1 MNDNI
6 LKNQLLNNYLKQQS
20 MNNNL
25 NTNIN
30 GFHSTTTQSVISNDD
45 NNAII
50 LYNDAENISLEEF
63 KNYVRKWFEYDN
75 FIKKAKEIIKE
86 KTKQRDKLT
95 DIISKFMCKYDIE
108 DLNTK
113 DGKIRCKKNVVKL
126 PINQKIIKERINDYF
141 KDENQKKEIMNKI
154 YNDERKTIEK
164 VSLRRLKIVNS

>member
-1 MNDNI
+1 MSDNNI

-20 MNNNL
+20 
-25 NTNIN
+25 T
-30 GFHSTTTQSVISNDD
+30 HTQSTTNSVVSNED
-45 NNAII
+45 NNVII
-50 LYNDAENISLEEF
+50 LYNDNENISLEEF

-86 KTKQRDKLT
+86 KTKSRDKLT

-113 DGKIRCKKNVVKL
+113 DGKIRCKKNIVKL
-126 PINQKIIKERINDYF
+126 PINQKVIKERINDYF
-141 KDENQKKEIMNKI
+141 KENENQKNDIMNKI

-164 VSLRRLKIVNS
+164 ISLRRLKIVNTN